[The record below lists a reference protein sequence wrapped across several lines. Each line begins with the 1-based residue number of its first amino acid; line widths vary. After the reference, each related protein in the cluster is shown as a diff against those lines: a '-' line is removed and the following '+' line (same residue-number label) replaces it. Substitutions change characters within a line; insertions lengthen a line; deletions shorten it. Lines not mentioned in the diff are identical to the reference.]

1 MMNRRHVLGLAAGAA
16 TLAVAPATFAQSW
29 KTSHP
34 ELVLAVIPA
43 ENASGVTDRF
53 GPFVEYLSKELG
65 TKITLRIANDY
76 AAVIEGQRAGNIH
89 IGSYG
94 PASYAR
100 AALTGVKVEPFVTTR
115 NADGSL
121 GYYSVTYVLAKS
133 PYQKMTDL
141 KGKTL
146 ALVDPNSTS
155 GNNAPRFFLN
165 RDGFDVDGFFG
176 KNIYAGSHENAV
188 LALVQGTVDA
198 AANWWN
204 AENDSNLTRMLNK
217 GMLKNAD
224 GTAMK
229 YADFRIVYKS
239 ELLPNSPYAFLAA
252 LPADLKAAIVKAFNE
267 APTKA
272 KAAFDK
278 LSDGKDREF
287 VKVTPK
293 DYEPIVQMIKY
304 VDEMRKKRS

>member
-1 MMNRRHVLGLAAGAA
+1 MMNRRHVLGLTAGAVA
-16 TLAVAPATFAQSW
+16 LAAAPAFAQSW
-29 KTSHP
+29 KGSHP
-34 ELVLAVIPA
+34 ELVFAVVPA
-43 ENASGVTDRF
+43 ENASGVTERF
-53 GPFVEYLSKELG
+53 QPFVEYLAKELG
-65 TKITLRIANDY
+65 VKVTLRIANDY

-89 IGSYG
+89 LGYYG

-100 AALTGVKVEPFVTTR
+100 AFITGVKVEPFVTSR

-133 PYQKMTDL
+133 PYQKMADL

-146 ALVDPNSTS
+146 GLVDPNSTS
-155 GNNAPRFFLN
+155 GNQAPRFFLS
-165 RDGFDVDGFFG
+165 RDGYDVDKFFG
-176 KNIYAGSHENAV
+176 KHVYAGSHENAV
-188 LALVQGTVDA
+188 LALAQGTVDA

-204 AENDSNLTRMLNK
+204 AEDDSNLTRMLKK

-224 GTAMK
+224 GSAMK
-229 YADFRIVYKS
+229 YSDFRVIYKS
-239 ELLPNSPYAFLAA
+239 DLLPGSPFAYLSA
-252 LPADLKAAIVKAFNE
+252 LPAELKTAINKAFVD

-278 LSDGKDREF
+278 LSDGKDIGF
-287 VKVTPK
+287 APMTTK
-293 DYEPIVQMIKY
+293 DYEPIVQMIRF

>member
-1 MMNRRHVLGLAAGAA
+1 MIDRRHLLGLAAGSVVLAA
-16 TLAVAPATFAQSW
+16 APTFAQSW
-29 KTSHP
+29 KTSFP
-34 ELVLAVIPA
+34 ELVLAVVPA
-43 ENASGVTDRF
+43 ENASGVTERYQ
-53 GPFVEYLSKELG
+53 PFIEYLSKELG
-65 TKITLRIANDY
+65 VKLTLRIANDY
-76 AAVIEGQRAGNIH
+76 AAVIEGQRAGNVH
-89 IGSYG
+89 IGAYG

-100 AALTGVKVEPFVTTR
+100 AQITGVKVEPFATTR
-115 NADGSL
+115 NNDGSV

-133 PYQKMTDL
+133 PYQKMDDL
-141 KGKTL
+141 KGKTI

-165 RDGFDVDGFFG
+165 RDGYDVDTFFA

-204 AENDSNLTRMLNK
+204 AEDDSNLTRMLTK

-224 GTAMK
+224 GSPMK
-229 YADFRIVYKS
+229 REDFRIIYKS
-239 ELLPNSPYAFLAA
+239 ELLPNSPYAYLAS
-252 LPADLKAAIVKAFNE
+252 LPADLKAAIVKAFHE

-278 LSDGKDREF
+278 LSDGKDKEF
-287 VKVTPK
+287 IPIDAKA
-293 DYEPIVQMIKY
+293 YEPIVEMIKY
-304 VDEMRKKRS
+304 VDNMRKKRS

>member
-1 MMNRRHVLGLAAGAA
+1 MITRRQAFGIAAGAFALAA
-16 TLAVAPATFAQSW
+16 TPALAQSW
-29 KTSHP
+29 KGSHP
-34 ELVLAVIPA
+34 ELVFAVVPA
-43 ENASGVTDRF
+43 ENASGVTERF
-53 GPFVEYLSKELG
+53 QPFIEYLSTELG
-65 TKITLRIANDY
+65 VKITLRIANDY

-89 IGSYG
+89 VAAYG

-100 AALTGVKVEPFVTTR
+100 AVMTGVKVEPFATTR

-133 PYQKMTDL
+133 PYQKMADL

-146 ALVDPNSTS
+146 ALVDPNSAS
-155 GNNAPRFFLN
+155 GNQAPRFFLN
-165 RDGFDVDGFFG
+165 RDGFDVDSFFG
-176 KNIYAGSHENAV
+176 RSIYAGSHENAV

-204 AENDSNLTRMLNK
+204 AEDDSNLTRMLRK

-224 GTAMK
+224 GSPMK
-229 YADFRIVYKS
+229 YEDFRIVYKS
-239 ELLPNSPYAFLAA
+239 DLLPNSPYAFLAS

-272 KAAFDK
+272 KAAFDR

-287 VKVTPK
+287 VAVSPK
-293 DYEPIVQMIKY
+293 EYDPIIQMIRF

>member
-1 MMNRRHVLGLAAGAA
+1 MIIRRHLLGLAVALAA
-16 TLAVAPATFAQSW
+16 APAFAQSW
-29 KTSHP
+29 KSSHP
-34 ELVLAVIPA
+34 ELVMAIVPA
-43 ENASGVTDRF
+43 ENASGVTQRF
-53 GPFVEYLSKELG
+53 QPFIEYLSKELG
-65 TKITLRIANDY
+65 VKITLRIANDY
-76 AAVIEGQRAGNIH
+76 AAVIEGQRAGNVH
-89 IGSYG
+89 IGFYG

-100 AALTGVKVEPFVTTR
+100 AVVTGVKVEPFTTTR

-133 PYQKMTDL
+133 PYQKMADL

-146 ALVDPNSTS
+146 GLVDPNSTS
-155 GNNAPRFFLN
+155 GNQAPRFFLA
-165 RDGFDVDGFFG
+165 RDGYDVDKYFG
-176 KNIYAGSHENAV
+176 KHVYAGSHENAV
-188 LALVQGTVDA
+188 LALAQGTVDA

-204 AENDSNLTRMLNK
+204 ADDDSNLTRMLNK

-224 GTAMK
+224 GSPMK

-239 ELLPNSPYAFLAA
+239 ELLPNSPFAYLAS
-252 LPADLKAAIVKAFNE
+252 LPADLKAAIGKAFME
-267 APTKA
+267 SPTKA

-287 VKVTPK
+287 VPVKAK
-293 DYEPIVQMIKY
+293 DYEPTIQMIRY

>member
-1 MMNRRHVLGLAAGAA
+1 MIDRRHLLGLAAGTVVLAA
-16 TLAVAPATFAQSW
+16 APAFAQSW
-29 KTSHP
+29 KTSYP
-34 ELVLAVIPA
+34 ELVLAVVPA
-43 ENASGVTDRF
+43 ENASGVTERYQ
-53 GPFVEYLSKELG
+53 PFIEYLSKELG
-65 TKITLRIANDY
+65 VKITLRIANDY
-76 AAVIEGQRAGNIH
+76 AAVIEGQRAGNVH
-89 IGSYG
+89 IGAYG

-100 AALTGVKVEPFVTTR
+100 AQITGVKVEPFATTR
-115 NADGSL
+115 NNDGSV

-133 PYQKMTDL
+133 PYQKMADL
-141 KGKTL
+141 KGKTI

-165 RDGFDVDGFFG
+165 RDGFDVDSFFG

-204 AENDSNLTRMLNK
+204 AEDDSNLTRMLNK

-224 GTAMK
+224 GSPMK
-229 YADFRIVYKS
+229 REDFRIIYKS
-239 ELLPNSPYAFLAA
+239 ELLPNSPYAYLNS
-252 LPADLKAAIVKAFNE
+252 LPADLKAAIVKAFHE

-278 LSDGKDREF
+278 LSDGKDKEF
-287 VKVTPK
+287 IPIDAKA
-293 DYEPIVQMIKY
+293 YEPIVQMIKY

>member
-1 MMNRRHVLGLAAGAA
+1 MITRRQAFGIAAGAFALAA
-16 TLAVAPATFAQSW
+16 TPALAQSW
-29 KTSHP
+29 KGSHP
-34 ELVLAVIPA
+34 ELVFAVVPA
-43 ENASGVTDRF
+43 ENASGVTERF
-53 GPFVEYLSKELG
+53 QPFIEYLSTELG
-65 TKITLRIANDY
+65 VKITLRIANDY

-89 IGSYG
+89 VAAYG

-100 AALTGVKVEPFVTTR
+100 AVMTGVKVEPFATTR
-115 NADGSL
+115 NADSSL

-133 PYQKMTDL
+133 PYQKMADL

-146 ALVDPNSTS
+146 ALVDPNSAS
-155 GNNAPRFFLN
+155 GNQAPRFFLN
-165 RDGFDVDGFFG
+165 RDGFDVDSFFG
-176 KNIYAGSHENAV
+176 RSIYAGSHENAV

-204 AENDSNLTRMLNK
+204 AEDDSNLTRMLRK

-224 GTAMK
+224 GSPMK
-229 YADFRIVYKS
+229 YEDFRIVYKS
-239 ELLPNSPYAFLAA
+239 DLLPNSPYAFLAS

-272 KAAFDK
+272 KAAFDR

-287 VKVTPK
+287 VAVSPK
-293 DYEPIVQMIKY
+293 EYDPIIQMIRF

>member
-1 MMNRRHVLGLAAGAA
+1 MIVRRNLIALAASAA
-16 TLAVAPATFAQSW
+16 AFAASPALAQSW
-29 KTSHP
+29 KASHP
-34 ELVLAVIPA
+34 ELVFAVVPA
-43 ENASGVTDRF
+43 ENASGVTERF
-53 GPFVEYLSKELG
+53 QPFVEYLSKELG
-65 TKITLRIANDY
+65 VKITLRIANDY

-89 IGSYG
+89 IGAYG
-94 PASYAR
+94 PAAYAR
-100 AALTGVKVEPFVTTR
+100 AAITGVKVEPFVTTR

-133 PYQKMTDL
+133 SYTKMADL

-146 ALVDPNSTS
+146 ALVDPNSAS

-165 RDGFDVDGFFG
+165 RDGYDVDSYFG
-176 KNIYAGSHENAV
+176 KNIYAGSHENAI
-188 LALVQGTVDA
+188 LALTQGTVDA

-204 AENDSNLTRMLNK
+204 AEDDSNLTRMLNK

-224 GTAMK
+224 GSPMK
-229 YADFRIVYKS
+229 ASDFRIVYKS
-239 ELLPNSPYAFLAA
+239 DLLPNSPYAYLAS
-252 LPADLKAAIVKAFNE
+252 LPADLKTAISKAFME

-272 KAAFDK
+272 KPAFDK

-287 VKVTPK
+287 VKSDAK
-293 DYEPIVQMIKY
+293 SFDPIVQMIRF